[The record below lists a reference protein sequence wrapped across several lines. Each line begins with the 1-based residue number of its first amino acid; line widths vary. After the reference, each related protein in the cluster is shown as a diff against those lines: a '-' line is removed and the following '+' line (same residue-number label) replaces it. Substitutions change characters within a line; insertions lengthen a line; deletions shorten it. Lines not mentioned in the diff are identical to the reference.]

1 MPADAPCPNPDCP
14 MLFRRHEDTGIQAV
28 LSAIEG
34 VNARLGSID
43 NHLMAVTTQVAG
55 HEKEIETIKDNA
67 KGSVDRRWMIAA
79 ASIGLLPAIFGWFV
93 KLVRG
98 N

>member
-1 MPADAPCPNPDCP
+1 MI
-14 MLFRRHEDTGIQAV
+14 LRRHEDTGIQAV

-43 NHLMAVTTQVAG
+43 THLMTVTTKVAV
-55 HEKEIETIKDNA
+55 HETEIEAIKDNA

-79 ASIGLLPAIFGWFV
+79 ASIGLLPALFGWFV
-93 KLVRG
+93 KWVKG
-98 N
+98 S